1 MNKDFKYN
9 ITPFGCFI
17 SEYNGTDK
25 IVIVPEKIAGCE
37 VREISTS
44 AFAANKLIEKVVL
57 PEGVDFVGSYAFA
70 GCENLKTLIL
80 PETLRKISYNVFLDC
95 KSLKKIQ
102 FNGSK
107 KSWEKVVNRSSF
119 NNAKLTISE
128 PSKLSKFLDSC
139 KDAEEIRK
147 E

>member
-1 MNKDFKYN
+1 MIKDFKYN

-57 PEGVDFVGSYAFA
+57 PEGLDFIGSYAFA

-80 PETLRKISYNVFLDC
+80 PETLRKISYNVVLDC

-102 FNGSK
+102 FNHK
-107 KSWEKVVNRSSF
+107 
-119 NNAKLTISE
+119 
-128 PSKLSKFLDSC
+128 
-139 KDAEEIRK
+139 
-147 E
+147 